1 MIRKFRKSI
10 KTRPTEKEALEFLS
24 RGYYSIGPKDYISA
38 KDRIEE
44 LKRLSNTIRVL
55 LNKEIPKGRNL
66 DLVILKCHILIEFM
80 MNQYI
85 NLLSESKVDVTKE
98 RFTISQKLT
107 IVHMLGFIFD
117 PLILPSIEIINKLRN
132 QVAHRL
138 TIDRGLIDKLLK
150 INSED
155 PDTFIE
161 PNDAERAKGIK
172 SITRFICYAFLGVIE
187 AKHIEAHKELLNS
200 EKNSI

>member
-1 MIRKFRKSI
+1 MIQKFRKSI
-10 KTRPTEKEALEFLS
+10 KTRPTEKDALEFLS

-55 LNKEIPKGRNL
+55 LNKEIPKSRNL

-80 MNQYI
+80 INQYI

-117 PLILPSIEIINKLRN
+117 PLILPSIEKGLKMKDRISIEVLVLKRLKDDCYGCFYRLFHN
-132 QVAHRL
+132 QA
-138 TIDRGLIDKLLK
+138 
-150 INSED
+150 
-155 PDTFIE
+155 
-161 PNDAERAKGIK
+161 
-172 SITRFICYAFLGVIE
+172 
-187 AKHIEAHKELLNS
+187 
-200 EKNSI
+200 